1 MIQPGR
7 DGQRVALSQLL
18 QACSRG
24 VHPTL
29 TLHIARRDTTSP
41 APSCPRPDQPD
52 HLPLA
57 HHLTTIAARFDE
69 ETMSTASHQPA
80 TKPATAPSTPGRTAE
95 EEQIMAVTDTLVLA
109 YGLHPAE
116 ITRIPEGT
124 STDNYAI
131 VDQTGRRYF
140 VKAYRARSSL
150 DLERAAVELSEY
162 AADGG
167 VATARATRTREHELI
182 ATHGRLSMSLWSYV
196 PHTATGEGGLRGARW
211 AAVGTAMGC
220 LHNRLAAHP
229 AAAPAL
235 KPGAAVCDV
244 ATARDSYESL
254 IRAFQSKPR
263 LGEFEAWS
271 LQATRERQ
279 ARFGGVERI
288 LASLPP
294 LTVQI
299 LHGDLSG
306 PNVLFKDDDAAAFV
320 DFRAPTP
327 GYLAWE
333 IARLGCDPSSV
344 VTNGMEGWLT
354 GYTDLTLAYRDAN
367 PKTSANDLVS
377 SLRVGCAAVLCS
389 TFPFSAP
396 VKRPDI
402 VDAALE
408 SYGRARHEADQ
419 MLLDQLPV
427 LEEALRDALR

>member
-1 MIQPGR
+1 
-7 DGQRVALSQLL
+7 
-18 QACSRG
+18 
-24 VHPTL
+24 
-29 TLHIARRDTTSP
+29 
-41 APSCPRPDQPD
+41 
-52 HLPLA
+52 
-57 HHLTTIAARFDE
+57 
-69 ETMSTASHQPA
+69 MSTASHQPA
-80 TKPATAPSTPGRTAE
+80 TNPVAVPSPPGRAAE
-95 EEQIMAVTDTLVLA
+95 GAKIKAVADTLVLA
-109 YGLHPAE
+109 YGLRPVD

-124 STDNYAI
+124 ATDNFAV
-131 VDQTGRRYF
+131 VDQAGRWHF
-140 VKAYRARSSL
+140 AKVYRTREHL
-150 DLERAAVELSEY
+150 DLERASVALSEY
-162 AADGG
+162 CADGG
-167 VATARATRTREHELI
+167 VATARATRTRELELI
-182 ATHGRLSMSLWSYV
+182 ATQGPLPLSLWSYV

-211 AAVGTAMGC
+211 AAVGAALGR
-220 LHNRLAAHP
+220 LHSRLAAHP
-229 AAAPAL
+229 AAAPTL

-244 ATARDSYESL
+244 ATARDSYEGL

-279 ARFGGVERI
+279 ARFGGVARI

-320 DFRAPTP
+320 DFRPPTP

-344 VTNGMEGWLT
+344 LANGVEGWLT
-354 GYTDLTLAYRDAN
+354 GYTDLSLAYRDAN

-377 SLRVGCAAVLCS
+377 SLRAGCAAVLCS

-408 SYGRARHEADQ
+408 SYARARHEADL

>member
-1 MIQPGR
+1 M
-7 DGQRVALSQLL
+7 
-18 QACSRG
+18 
-24 VHPTL
+24 
-29 TLHIARRDTTSP
+29 
-41 APSCPRPDQPD
+41 
-52 HLPLA
+52 
-57 HHLTTIAARFDE
+57 RFDE

-80 TKPATAPSTPGRTAE
+80 TKPVAAPSTPGRTAE
-95 EEQIMAVTDTLVLA
+95 REQIMAVADTLVLA

-131 VDQTGRRYF
+131 VDQTGRRHF
-140 VKAYRARSSL
+140 VKVYRTREHL
-150 DLERAAVELSEY
+150 DLERASVELSEY
-162 AADGG
+162 CADGG

-182 ATHGRLSMSLWSYV
+182 ATHGPLPMSLWSYV
-196 PHTATGEGGLRGARW
+196 PHTATAEGGLRGARW
-211 AAVGTAMGC
+211 AAVGTAMGR
-220 LHNRLAAHP
+220 LHSRLAAHP
-229 AAAPAL
+229 AAAPTL

-244 ATARDSYESL
+244 ATARDRYESL
-254 IRAFQSKPR
+254 ILAFQSKPR

-279 ARFGGVERI
+279 ALLGGVERI

-306 PNVLFKDDDAAAFV
+306 PNVLLKDDDAAAFV
-320 DFRAPTP
+320 DFRPPTP
-327 GYLAWE
+327 WYLAWE

-344 VTNGMEGWLT
+344 LANGVEGWLT

-367 PKTSANDLVS
+367 PKASANDLAS

-396 VKRPDI
+396 VKRPHI

-408 SYGRARHEADQ
+408 SYGRARYEADL

-427 LEEALRDALR
+427 LEEALRATLR